1 MSSLLKHCFART
13 KMSECKILSEDS
25 SYISP
30 FETLWTQPN
39 LKQAWKSGLLNRKRE
54 ILVVIVD
61 EGILFVT

>member
-1 MSSLLKHCFART
+1 
-13 KMSECKILSEDS
+13 MSECKILSEDS